1 MISVDRNT
9 GDFKFQANRQFTEN
23 VKFDKC
29 LALKQV
35 DKILKPEK
43 LFGKELEK
51 EIKVGDSIEICPGAL
66 TTTQEIMS
74 LIEVSRG
81 SALIIDYGED
91 HAFSNSFRV
100 ID

>member
-23 VKFDKC
+23 VKFDKS

-51 EIKVGDSIEICPGAL
+51 EIKVGDSIEICPGA
-66 TTTQEIMS
+66 
-74 LIEVSRG
+74 
-81 SALIIDYGED
+81 
-91 HAFSNSFRV
+91 
-100 ID
+100 